1 MKRKVFIV
9 MSLFLSIVL
18 SLFLSFSSFSQTIPK
33 SQGFV
38 SDYENLFTTEQ
49 KSKLTKILSD
59 YEDSTTIEIAIL
71 TVPDFESDIADF
83 AQKTAT
89 EWGIG
94 KKGINNGLLIVISK
108 NKKVL
113 RSQTGYGLEGYLPDG
128 WLKHTG
134 DSVSIKY
141 TDDYEKTLYFVNKIK
156 ERIGKE
162 GYSEDHNKELI
173 KNNKKSEKK
182 PGLLKWMI
190 QNVPW
195 YVWIGLIVGWII
207 LFFIW
212 PEGALWIVYILL
224 SSSGKGGG
232 GGGKGFGG
240 GSFGGGGSSSK
251 W

>member
-1 MKRKVFIV
+1 MKKLFAL
-9 MSLFLSIVL
+9 SFLFLS
-18 SLFLSFSSFSQTIPK
+18 LFSYSQTIPK
-33 SQGFV
+33 SKGYV
-38 SDYENLFTTEQ
+38 SDYENIFTPEQ
-49 KSKLTKILSD
+49 NDQLTKILTD
-59 YEDSTTIEIAIL
+59 YENETTIEIAVL

-89 EWGIG
+89 EWKIG
-94 KKGINNGLLIVISK
+94 KKDINNGLLIIVSK
-108 NKKVL
+108 NKKIL

-134 DSVSIKY
+134 DSIAIKY
-141 TDDYEKTLYFVNKIK
+141 FSMNNYYDGTTLFINQIK

-173 KNNKKSEKK
+173 DKNKESKEK
-182 PGLLKWMI
+182 PGILTWMI
-190 QNVPW
+190 ENIPW
-195 YVWIGLIVGWII
+195 YVWIGIIIGWLILLVV
-207 LFFIW
+207 W
-212 PEGALWIVYILL
+212 PEGALWLLYIVL
-224 SSSGKGGG
+224 SGGKSGS